1 MDGER
6 FGRRIRAYRKLK
18 RIPQA
23 ELASRLNFSSSF
35 LGRIERGEKTPD
47 LDMLEKIAEQLDINI
62 QELIGNHTE
71 KEGRI

>member
-6 FGRRIRAYRKLK
+6 FGRRVRAFRKLK

-23 ELASRLNFSSSF
+23 ELARRLNLSTSF

-47 LDMLEKIAEQLDINI
+47 IEMLEKIAEQLEINI
-62 QELIGNHTE
+62 QELIGDFTE
-71 KEGRI
+71 KEGHV